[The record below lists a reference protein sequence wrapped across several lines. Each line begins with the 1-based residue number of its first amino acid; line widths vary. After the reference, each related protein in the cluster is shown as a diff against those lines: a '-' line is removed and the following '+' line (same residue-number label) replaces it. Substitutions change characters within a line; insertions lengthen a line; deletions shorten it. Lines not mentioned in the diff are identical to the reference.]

1 MKRKVIVVG
10 DSLLNGIN
18 ERGLSKDFNVK
29 VNNIP
34 GGTSETVL
42 DKVEELVKCKPSSL
56 IVHAGTNDL
65 TKGRNVLN
73 NVKKIVKEVKRISPN
88 TKIAFSSITIRKD
101 KKGTNNNVVETNAR
115 LKNYCSQKKLDYIEN
130 TNIKE
135 EHVGVKKLHLNK
147 RRNSLLAANFLRYL
161 RSTF

>member
-1 MKRKVIVVG
+1 MG

-42 DKVEELVKCKPSSL
+42 DKIEELVKCKPSSL

-65 TKGRNVLN
+65 TKGKNVLN
-73 NVKKIVKEVKRISPN
+73 NVKKIVKEVKGSHRI
-88 TKIAFSSITIRKD
+88 
-101 KKGTNNNVVETNAR
+101 
-115 LKNYCSQKKLDYIEN
+115 LKL
-130 TNIKE
+130 
-135 EHVGVKKLHLNK
+135 
-147 RRNSLLAANFLRYL
+147 RFLVL
-161 RSTF
+161 Q